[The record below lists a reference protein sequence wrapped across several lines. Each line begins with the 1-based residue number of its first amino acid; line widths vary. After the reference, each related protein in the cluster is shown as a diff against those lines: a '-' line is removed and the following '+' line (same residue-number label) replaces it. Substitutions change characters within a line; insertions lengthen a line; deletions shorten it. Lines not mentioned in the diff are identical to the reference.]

1 MFLHRRCTLGSL
13 PCGADMEQQQ
23 LIELTAD
30 IVAAHVA
37 NNKVAAGEIGDLV
50 ARVHGALAGLGP
62 PPPAP
67 PQEERKVGAVSVR
80 ASVKPDH
87 LVCLECGRRQKTL
100 KRHLA
105 AAHGLSPAQ
114 YRADYGLAA
123 SYPMVAADYARQ
135 RSEMARKIGLG
146 QKGKGRRKA
155 AKPAAPAKKAGGA
168 R

>member
-1 MFLHRRCTLGSL
+1 
-13 PCGADMEQQQ
+13 MEHQQ

-37 NNKVAAGEIGDLV
+37 YNRVAVGEIGDLV
-50 ARVHGALAGLGP
+50 AQVHGALTGLGA

-67 PQEERKVGAVSVR
+67 PQDDRKVGAVSVR

-87 LVCLECGRRQKTL
+87 LVCLACGRKQKTL

-105 AAHGLSPAQ
+105 TAHRLTPAQ
-114 YRADYGLAA
+114 YRADYRLPD
-123 SYPMVAADYARQ
+123 SYPMVAPDYARQ
-135 RSEMARKIGLG
+135 RREMAIKIGLG
-146 QKGKGRRKA
+146 QKGRGRRKA
-155 AKPAAPAKKAGGA
+155 AKPAARGKTAAGRGKA